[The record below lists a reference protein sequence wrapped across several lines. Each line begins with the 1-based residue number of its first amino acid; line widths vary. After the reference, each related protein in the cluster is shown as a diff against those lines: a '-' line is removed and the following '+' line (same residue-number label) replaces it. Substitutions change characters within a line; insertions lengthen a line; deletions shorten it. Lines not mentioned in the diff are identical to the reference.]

1 MPVRNNQPPGW
12 ILAFFRWFCH
22 PAYQEDIEGD
32 LLERFD
38 RRTKENGVLN
48 AKTGLIL
55 DVLRLFRPG
64 LMKSFLHSQNHAM
77 FYNHFKIAW
86 RSILKNQGFA
96 ILNVSGLALGIACCI
111 LIFSFVAFHKSYD
124 RHHEQ
129 SERIYRFVTEQ
140 HRESINY
147 TPAITNPLG
156 KLFREEYD
164 YAEHVAR
171 VCTAYGMLVRTG
183 DDEKYEETI
192 AFAEADYFRIFNLPL
207 IKGNFPSV
215 LKDPGSLILTESMAK
230 KLFGDVDPVG
240 QILELNGSIQATV
253 TGVLADIP
261 RNSDLQT
268 QLYLS
273 FNTVLQY
280 NEWYASDDSWN
291 ALSGSMQCFVRLKE
305 GVTKETV
312 ESAVAGYPERFRPG
326 HNNRHVYKL
335 QPLRDMHF
343 SALYG
348 GVISN
353 RNLNVL
359 MIIGFFL
366 LITATFNFV
375 NLATAL
381 NFQRTKEAGI
391 TQVLGA
397 TKKSIFWR
405 FIAETSLIL
414 MASFAFAMI
423 ISWFALDYFNVW
435 LGDRLRF
442 DFVFDQTFALFLP
455 LLFLFVLFAAG
466 SYPGLRM
473 AGIAPLSAL
482 KGVQNVVN
490 KRGYSLRKSLIV
502 AQFAISQL
510 LVISM
515 IVMMTQMKYA
525 QGDLGF
531 TRDAILTVPVGSNDE
546 KLKSLKTQMLELSG
560 VGMATSCYGTP
571 ASSESNWGTSVWFE
585 NRQQAEI
592 FNIQFKGADEDYL
605 KTFDLELVAGR
616 NLLPGD
622 TIREFIVN
630 ETFLRKMNIASAE
643 EALGKT
649 LGINGGRFSGP
660 IVGVVRDF
668 YDRSFREEKNAVCI
682 TTSLDHYNIYA
693 VRLAGG
699 NFQETIAAI
708 ESMWSKQ
715 YPEQLFSYEFLDDQL
730 ASFYET
736 ELVLVNVIKTF
747 SFIAIFIGCLGLFGL
762 ISFMAS
768 NRKKEIAIRKVLGG
782 SIANILSI
790 FSMEFLKLIVVASLI
805 AIPLGWWAMTKW
817 LENFA
822 YKISPEPWVFVLA
835 IGVTVVFSAVT
846 IFFRSLKAAVANPV
860 DTLRSNS

>member
-1 MPVRNNQPPGW
+1 MSDRNRPPEW
-12 ILAFFRWFCH
+12 ILVFFRWFCH
-22 PAYQEDIEGD
+22 PDFQEDLEGD
-32 LLERFD
+32 LLERFEH
-38 RRTKENGVLN
+38 RSRQNGMRS
-48 AKTGLIL
+48 AKTGLVF

-64 LMKSFLHSQNHAM
+64 LMKSFAHTQDHAM

-96 ILNVSGLALGIACCI
+96 ILNVSGLALGIACCL
-111 LIFSFVAFHKSYD
+111 LIFGFITFHKSYD
-124 RHHEQ
+124 RYHEH
-129 SERIYRFVTEQ
+129 SDRIYRFVTDE
-140 HRESINY
+140 HREIVEYNA
-147 TPAITNPLG
+147 AIPNPFG

-164 YAEHVAR
+164 YSEYVAR
-171 VCTAYGMLVRTG
+171 LCTAYEILIKTS
-183 DDEKYEETI
+183 DEDKYEETA
-192 AFAEADYFRIFNLPL
+192 AFAEDDFFRIFKLPL
-207 IKGNFPSV
+207 IKGDFRSA
-215 LKDPGSLILTESMAK
+215 LKAPGSVILTESMAK
-230 KLFGDVDPVG
+230 KLFGDAEPIG
-240 QILELNGSIQATV
+240 RMLELNGKIHATV
-253 TGVLADIP
+253 TGVLADTP
-261 RNSDLQT
+261 RNSDFQM
-268 QLYLS
+268 QIYIS
-273 FNTVLQY
+273 YNTLPQY
-280 NEWYASDDSWN
+280 SEWYASDDSWN
-291 ALSGSMQCFVRLKE
+291 GLSSVMQCFVRLKD

-335 QPLRDMHF
+335 QPVSDMHF

-348 GVISN
+348 GVISH

-391 TQVLGA
+391 TQVVGG

-414 MASFAFAMI
+414 LTAFVLAMV
-423 ISWFALDYFNVW
+423 ISWFALDYFNLW

-442 DFVFDQTFALFLP
+442 DFVFDQDFALFLP
-455 LLFLFVLFAAG
+455 LLFFFVLFAAG
-466 SYPGLRM
+466 SYPGIKM
-473 AGIAPLSAL
+473 ARISPVAAL
-482 KGVQNVVN
+482 KGAQIRGD
-490 KRGYSLRKSLIV
+490 KRGYSLRKGLIV
-502 AQFAISQL
+502 GQFTISQL

-515 IVMMTQMKYA
+515 IIMMTQMKYA

-531 TRDAILTVPVGSNDE
+531 TRDAVVTVPVGSNDE
-546 KLKSLKTQMLELSG
+546 KLKSLKSQILELSG
-560 VGMATSCYGTP
+560 VGMVTSCYGTP
-571 ASSESNWGTSVWFE
+571 ASNESNWGTSVWFE

-630 ETFLRKMNIASAE
+630 ETFLRKMNIGSAE
-643 EALGKT
+643 EVLGKT

-660 IVGVVRDF
+660 IVGVIRDF
-668 YDRSFREEKNAVCI
+668 YDRSFREEKNAVCV

-693 VRLAGG
+693 IRLAGR
-699 NFQETIAAI
+699 NFQKTIASI
-708 ESMWSKQ
+708 ESMWSNQ

-730 ASFYET
+730 GGFYET
-736 ELVLVNVIKTF
+736 EMVLVNIIKTF

-762 ISFMAS
+762 ISFMAA

-782 SIANILSI
+782 SVVNILSI
-790 FSMEFLKLIVVASLI
+790 FSAEFLKLILIASLI
-805 AIPLGWWAMTKW
+805 AVPLGWWAMTKW

-822 YKISPEPWVFVLA
+822 YKISPEPWVFALA
-835 IGVTVVFSAVT
+835 IGVTVVFSALT
-846 IFFRSLKAAVANPV
+846 IFFRSFKAALANPV
-860 DTLRSNS
+860 DSLRSNS